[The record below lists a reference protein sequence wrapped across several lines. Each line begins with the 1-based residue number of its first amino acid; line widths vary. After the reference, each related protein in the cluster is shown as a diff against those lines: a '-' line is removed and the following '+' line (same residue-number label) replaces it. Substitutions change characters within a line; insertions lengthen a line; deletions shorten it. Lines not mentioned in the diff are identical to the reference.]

1 MMIGLKQNNIYYKR
15 SGQLNGGAMAG
26 RRDLN
31 VSGNKVIN
39 LKWPTKSNDAAT
51 MGYVDNA
58 HLLKPSDNVHEYTR
72 YINNRNDLL
81 HSIAGLVRVKSNMEY
96 HHKKN
101 YQGED
106 MHFWVE
112 SPTSTLEYCLKD
124 RQQLPGRFIEVFYH
138 FPVCVNSWYFNI
150 RRDKYEDW
158 EITYHWQYSDN
169 GVAWTYHGH
178 PTISKTIKN
187 DWCGNDTLLKLNNDH
202 EIVFKKFW
210 RIVFVEGF
218 TNNNHVYINFM
229 RMKVS
234 AD

>member
-1 MMIGLKQNNIYYKR
+1 
-15 SGQLNGGAMAG
+15 MAE

-39 LKWPTKSNDAAT
+39 LKWPTKFDDAAT
-51 MGYVDNA
+51 KGYVDSA
-58 HLLKPSDNVHEYTR
+58 HMLKPSDNIHEYIR
-72 YINNRNDLL
+72 YIDNRNDLL

-96 HHKKN
+96 HHKNN

-124 RQQLPGRFIEVFYH
+124 RQQLPGKIIQVTYQFLVH
-138 FPVCVNSWYFNI
+138 VNSWYFNI
-150 RRDKYEDW
+150 HRDRYEDW
-158 EITYHWQYSDN
+158 EITFYWQISDDGAVWN
-169 GVAWTYHGH
+169 WHGN
-178 PTISKTIKN
+178 PTKAKTIKKY
-187 DWCGNDTLLKLNNDH
+187 WCGNDTLLKLNNDH
-202 EIVFKKFW
+202 EPAFKKYW
-210 RIVFVEGF
+210 RIVFVEGS
-218 TNNNHVYINFM
+218 TNNNRIYINFM